1 MDSFISAFHID
12 FKILIAQAIN
22 FGIIFAVLYFF
33 ALKPLKKIMAERTGI
48 IEKGISDA
56 KENAALIANT
66 QKEYEAT
73 IAKAREEA
81 HAIFQAGKADAEVR
95 KAEMIRM
102 AQDEV
107 NRMVDQG
114 KKNLETE
121 KIKMVDEAKKEIV
134 SLVVSATE
142 KLLAD
147 QSNSSIT
154 EKTIKNIKKA

>member
-1 MDSFISAFHID
+1 MDSFITTFHID
-12 FKILIAQAIN
+12 FKILVSQVVN

-48 IEKGISDA
+48 IEKGIADA
-56 KENAALIANT
+56 KENAELVANT

-73 IAKAREEA
+73 IAKAKSEA
-81 HAIFQAGKADAEVR
+81 HEIFQNGKADAEVR

-114 KKNLETE
+114 KKNLEAE
-121 KIKMVDEAKKEIV
+121 KVKMVDEAKKEIV

-147 QSNSSIT
+147 QTDNSTT

>member
-1 MDSFISAFHID
+1 MDSFITTFHID
-12 FKILIAQAIN
+12 FKILVSQVVN

-48 IEKGISDA
+48 IEKGIADA
-56 KENAALIANT
+56 KENAEIVANT

-73 IAKAREEA
+73 IAKAKAEA
-81 HAIFQAGKADAEVR
+81 HEIFQNGKADAEVR

-114 KKNLETE
+114 KKNLEAE

-147 QSNSSIT
+147 QADNSTT